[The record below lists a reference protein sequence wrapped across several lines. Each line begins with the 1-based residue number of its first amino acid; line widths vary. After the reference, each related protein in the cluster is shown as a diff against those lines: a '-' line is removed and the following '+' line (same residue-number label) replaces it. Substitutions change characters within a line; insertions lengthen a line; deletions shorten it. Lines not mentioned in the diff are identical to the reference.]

1 MNGRNCH
8 SRTSHVQITMYAD
21 EYLHYALFT
30 VLAAN
35 CACYNPITSGAATKG
50 ILLNTQVS
58 DTNKSTRAAVSEI
71 KSKK

>member
-21 EYLHYALFT
+21 EYLRIIRA

-35 CACYNPITSGAATKG
+35 FACYDPITSGAATKG

-58 DTNKSTRAAVSEI
+58 DTNNLTRAAVSKI